1 MPKDRENKVSCQNFI
16 YEMEVALEVVSGKW
30 KAVIIWNLYEEE
42 VIRFNEFLRIIP
54 GITQKMLTQQLRN
67 LEHANLI
74 NRKVYQTVPA
84 TVEYSLTPL
93 GEELIPIL
101 KSLNSWGQKYIE
113 MYDDIDADEHNVE

>member
-30 KAVIIWNLYEEE
+30 KSVIIWHLHEEE

-101 KSLNSWGQKYIE
+101 KSLNLWGQKYIE
-113 MYDDIDADEHNVE
+113 MYDDIDETHDI